1 MPFSLNHC
9 TTIPYSKPGHFP
21 QQNNQTL
28 PVRFFRAKEN
38 HTVSDISGQIHG
50 NGKIESR
57 NIDSQTNDF
66 PRNDKGDVDT
76 EDFYIPCRTGAEIS
90 HYGRDILDVLIPS
103 ITRGRKL
110 IKLCR
115 ENNIELYSI
124 HEGDAEVS
132 FRFHAKDIHF
142 IADYLQAK
150 TQGKNIRPFS
160 LKNLPESDYVIP
172 SEEMEEYKKIISCVP
187 KENVLVIS
195 QVTKNFMEK
204 KLAKKYKR
212 VDIESDMRKKKMS
225 RQTKEYI
232 HSMGEWNN
240 YLNYLNKE
248 IKKRLEK

>member
-1 MPFSLNHC
+1 MSDYLYKKFFGKYRILA
-9 TTIPYSKPGHFP
+9 
-21 QQNNQTL
+21 
-28 PVRFFRAKEN
+28 PV
-38 HTVSDISGQIHG
+38 
-50 NGKIESR
+50 
-57 NIDSQTNDF
+57 DSQTNDF

-124 HEGDAEVS
+124 HEGDTEVS

-142 IADYLQAK
+142 IADYLQAR

-172 SEEMEEYKKIISCVP
+172 NEEMDEYKKIISDVP
-187 KENVLVIS
+187 KENILILS
-195 QVTKNFMEK
+195 QITKDFMEK
-204 KLAKKYKR
+204 KLQKKYKR
-212 VDIESDMRKKKMS
+212 IDMPADMKRKKMS

-232 HSMGEWNN
+232 HCMGEWDNFLD
-240 YLNYLNKE
+240 YMKKE
-248 IKKRLEK
+248 IKKRLEIKE

>member
-1 MPFSLNHC
+1 MSDYL
-9 TTIPYSKPGHFP
+9 YKK
-21 QQNNQTL
+21 
-28 PVRFFRAKEN
+28 FF
-38 HTVSDISGQIHG
+38 
-50 NGKIESR
+50 GKYRILAP
-57 NIDSQTNDF
+57 IDSQTNDF

-90 HYGRDILDVLIPS
+90 YYGRGMLDVLIPS

-124 HEGDAEVS
+124 HEGDTEVS

-142 IADYLQAK
+142 IADYLQAR

-172 SEEMEEYKKIISCVP
+172 NEEMDEYKKIISVVP
-187 KENVLVIS
+187 KEDILILS
-195 QVTKNFMEK
+195 QITTDFMEK
-204 KLAKKYKR
+204 KLQKKYKR
-212 VDIESDMRKKKMS
+212 IDMPADMKRKKMS

-232 HSMGEWNN
+232 HCMGEWDNFLD
-240 YLNYLNKE
+240 YMKKE
-248 IKKRLEK
+248 IKKRLEIKE

>member
-1 MPFSLNHC
+1 MSDYL
-9 TTIPYSKPGHFP
+9 YKK
-21 QQNNQTL
+21 
-28 PVRFFRAKEN
+28 FF
-38 HTVSDISGQIHG
+38 
-50 NGKIESR
+50 GKYRILAP
-57 NIDSQTNDF
+57 IDSQTNDF
-66 PRNDKGDVDT
+66 PRNGKGDVDT

-124 HEGDAEVS
+124 HEGDTEVS

-142 IADYLQAK
+142 IADYLQAR

-172 SEEMEEYKKIISCVP
+172 NEKMDEYKKIISDVP
-187 KENVLVIS
+187 KGDILILS
-195 QVTKNFMEK
+195 QITKDFMEK
-204 KLAKKYKR
+204 KLQKKYKR
-212 VDIESDMRKKKMS
+212 IDMPADMKRKKMS

-232 HSMGEWNN
+232 HCMGEWDNFLD
-240 YLNYLNKE
+240 YMKKE
-248 IKKRLEK
+248 IKKRLEIKE